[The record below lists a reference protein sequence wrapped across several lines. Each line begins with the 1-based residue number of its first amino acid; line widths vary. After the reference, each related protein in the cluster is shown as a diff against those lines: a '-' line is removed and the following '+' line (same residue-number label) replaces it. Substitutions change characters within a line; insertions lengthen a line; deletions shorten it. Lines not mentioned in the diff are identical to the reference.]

1 MAVMMGLLYPL
12 ARACVTTN
20 CPINILCK
28 FLAPS
33 PELAADTRM
42 HARLRHSPPD
52 TGAGDI
58 TIVTE
63 TSSLSSW
70 VVVRALRVMTS
81 SILESCSGSD
91 TREVSF
97 CRSQNI
103 ISVFLKQNM
112 FLVVAL
118 NEESNGDVNKNTE
131 NGGTKMMTD
140 LNGSNNG
147 RNPREIITNIQY

>member
-1 MAVMMGLLYPL
+1 MGLLYPL

-20 CPINILCK
+20 WPINILSK

-63 TSSLSSW
+63 TEPLSRRYHHHHEDITIVTETSSLSSW
-70 VVVRALRVMTS
+70 VVVRAHRVMTR
-81 SILESCSGSD
+81 SI
-91 TREVSF
+91 
-97 CRSQNI
+97 
-103 ISVFLKQNM
+103 
-112 FLVVAL
+112 
-118 NEESNGDVNKNTE
+118 
-131 NGGTKMMTD
+131 
-140 LNGSNNG
+140 
-147 RNPREIITNIQY
+147 